1 MYFFSYRDC
10 AVIIISYKFYKK
22 IALFFVCCHNICTN
36 NRVHTLLGGKFMEIA
51 AVSSALSAVQ
61 SYGAYSTGSLAQV
74 ASIKML
80 DNTMEMS
87 ETMNAQLISMM
98 EQSVN
103 PNLGGNIDIRV

>member
-1 MYFFSYRDC
+1 MDSE
-10 AVIIISYKFYKK
+10 S
-22 IALFFVCCHNICTN
+22 
-36 NRVHTLLGGKFMEIA
+36 
-51 AVSSALSAVQ
+51 VSSALSVVQ

-87 ETMNAQLISMM
+87 EALNAQLISMM

-103 PNLGGNIDIRV
+103 PNLGGNIDIRVQVKI

>member
-1 MYFFSYRDC
+1 MD
-10 AVIIISYKFYKK
+10 
-22 IALFFVCCHNICTN
+22 
-36 NRVHTLLGGKFMEIA
+36 IA

-61 SYGAYSTGSLAQV
+61 SYGAYSTGSIAQT

-87 ETMNAQLISMM
+87 EAMNTQLIQMM

-103 PNLGGNIDIRV
+103 PNLGGNIDIRVQIKILVFYNIMMGLSRQPLFL